1 VIRHKL
7 RFAAWMSLMLAVP
20 VASWAAPP
28 GFAFLEIPSGA
39 RATAMGGAFASMA
52 EGIESQF
59 WNPAGLASIDRLQI
73 EGTHTELIASLR
85 HEAFALGGPVAGGGL
100 AASIRALYTEAIDER
115 DELGNLIGSFG
126 SHDLEFGLAY
136 GWPLRDNL
144 DLGVSTQVVRERIA
158 NLSATTY
165 SFGAGATWEPSA
177 MPQLRLGAAL
187 QNVGPPAHY
196 TIDGVEGEPV
206 GLPMAFQAGG
216 SYHLRAGER
225 WTLQGS
231 LEGRATRGR
240 SAQVLAGLEVG
251 DASGAALRTG
261 WRFNDDA
268 ATLTVGAGYAMTGVR
283 FDYAFVPL
291 SLDLGDTHRFG
302 FTAGF

>member
-1 VIRHKL
+1 
-7 RFAAWMSLMLAVP
+7 
-20 VASWAAPP
+20 
-28 GFAFLEIPSGA
+28 
-39 RATAMGGAFASMA
+39 
-52 EGIESQF
+52 
-59 WNPAGLASIDRLQI
+59 
-73 EGTHTELIASLR
+73 
-85 HEAFALGGPVAGGGL
+85 
-100 AASIRALYTEAIDER
+100 
-115 DELGNLIGSFG
+115 
-126 SHDLEFGLAY
+126 
-136 GWPLRDNL
+136 
-144 DLGVSTQVVRERIA
+144 
-158 NLSATTY
+158 
-165 SFGAGATWEPSA
+165 
-177 MPQLRLGAAL
+177 LRLGAAL

-206 GLPMAFQAGG
+206 GLPAAFQAGG
-216 SYHLRAGER
+216 SYHMRAGER
-225 WTLQGS
+225 WMLQGS

>member
-1 VIRHKL
+1 
-7 RFAAWMSLMLAVP
+7 
-20 VASWAAPP
+20 
-28 GFAFLEIPSGA
+28 
-39 RATAMGGAFASMA
+39 
-52 EGIESQF
+52 
-59 WNPAGLASIDRLQI
+59 
-73 EGTHTELIASLR
+73 
-85 HEAFALGGPVAGGGL
+85 VAGGGL

-136 GWPLRDNL
+136 GWTLRQGL
-144 DLGVSTQVVRERIA
+144 DLGVSSQVIRERIA

-165 SFGAGATWEPSA
+165 SFGAGATWEPA
-177 MPQLRLGAAL
+177 PLPKLRLGAAL

-206 GLPMAFQAGG
+206 GLPMAFQTGG
-216 SYHLRAGER
+216 SYQMRAGER
-225 WTLQGS
+225 WALKGS

-251 DASGAALRTG
+251 DISGAALRGG

-268 ATLTVGAGYAMTGVR
+268 TTLTVGAGYAMSGVR